1 MINLEDI
8 NTKENLIQ
16 DFYRWLFDNNNVVDK
31 SVILEKEVDFSLAPY
46 YTDPYI
52 YYPKQIANFFN
63 TKAMQRL
70 GRVSQLALANDI
82 YPNIYHS
89 RLEHSKGVY
98 NRKLEEFLYHFQDSN
113 WRKYIDE
120 NHLKLYLL
128 ADLIKMAGHDIGHL
142 PLSHL
147 METEILSYRGAHEDL
162 GKRIM
167 LEDSEIQN
175 VLLKISPKLDQP
187 EYASCG
193 SKCSVCPLPQG
204 K

>member
-147 METEILSYRGAHEDL
+147 METEILS
-162 GKRIM
+162 
-167 LEDSEIQN
+167 
-175 VLLKISPKLDQP
+175 
-187 EYASCG
+187 
-193 SKCSVCPLPQG
+193 
-204 K
+204 

>member
-8 NTKENLIQ
+8 NTKENLMQ
-16 DFYRWLFDNNNVVDK
+16 DFYAWLFDDKNIVDK
-31 SVILEKEVDFSLAPY
+31 SVNLEKEVDISLAPY

-52 YYPKQIANFFN
+52 YYPKQIADFFN

-113 WRKYIDE
+113 WRKHIEE

-128 ADLIKMAGHDIGHL
+128 SDLIKMA
-142 PLSHL
+142 
-147 METEILSYRGAHEDL
+147 
-162 GKRIM
+162 
-167 LEDSEIQN
+167 
-175 VLLKISPKLDQP
+175 
-187 EYASCG
+187 
-193 SKCSVCPLPQG
+193 
-204 K
+204 

>member
-98 NRKLEEFLYHFQDSN
+98 NRKFEEFLYHF
-113 WRKYIDE
+113 
-120 NHLKLYLL
+120 
-128 ADLIKMAGHDIGHL
+128 
-142 PLSHL
+142 
-147 METEILSYRGAHEDL
+147 
-162 GKRIM
+162 RIVFVFR
-167 LEDSEIQN
+167 Q
-175 VLLKISPKLDQP
+175 
-187 EYASCG
+187 G
-193 SKCSVCPLPQG
+193 RSK
-204 K
+204 

>member
-8 NTKENLIQ
+8 DTKENLIQ
-16 DFYRWLFDNNNVVDK
+16 DFYRWLFDDNNVVDK
-31 SVILEKEVDFSLAPY
+31 SVILEKEVDISLAPY

-113 WRKYIDE
+113 WKKYIEE

-128 ADLIKMAGHDIGHL
+128 ADTSRK
-142 PLSHL
+142 
-147 METEILSYRGAHEDL
+147 
-162 GKRIM
+162 
-167 LEDSEIQN
+167 
-175 VLLKISPKLDQP
+175 
-187 EYASCG
+187 
-193 SKCSVCPLPQG
+193 
-204 K
+204 

>member
-16 DFYRWLFDNNNVVDK
+16 DFYRWLFDDNNVFDK
-31 SVILEKEVDFSLAPY
+31 SVILEKEVDISLAPY

-82 YPNIYHS
+82 YPNIYHN

-98 NRKLEEFLYHFQDSN
+98 NR
-113 WRKYIDE
+113 
-120 NHLKLYLL
+120 
-128 ADLIKMAGHDIGHL
+128 
-142 PLSHL
+142 
-147 METEILSYRGAHEDL
+147 
-162 GKRIM
+162 
-167 LEDSEIQN
+167 
-175 VLLKISPKLDQP
+175 
-187 EYASCG
+187 
-193 SKCSVCPLPQG
+193 
-204 K
+204 